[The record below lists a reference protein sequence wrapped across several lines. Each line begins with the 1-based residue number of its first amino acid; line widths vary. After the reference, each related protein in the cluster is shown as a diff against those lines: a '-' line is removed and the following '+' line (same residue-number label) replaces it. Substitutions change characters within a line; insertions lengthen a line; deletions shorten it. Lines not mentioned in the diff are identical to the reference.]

1 MAPEFCRLRLC
12 KQTVAAEDDEANRG
26 ELDTNDWRH
35 KGSHRGERSEDT
47 YSHTGEEKEVS
58 DGSREGFGRKRYSPR
73 VCCRCRAIR
82 RLPAFRHMHSHDDH
96 SAVSAPPLL
105 CTALACQLC
114 HTASLIQHPSLHSSR
129 LFTTTSRP
137 IKELIHR
144 QRASSSTSSSSSQSL
159 GRTRPS
165 RTEIREPE
173 SESLSQLH

>member
-1 MAPEFCRLRLC
+1 MAPEFCRLRLS

-82 RLPAFRHMHSHDDH
+82 RLPAFRHMHSDDDH
-96 SAVSAPPLL
+96 SAALRL
-105 CTALACQLC
+105 CSSTPMHCSLLACQQPPAPAPQPL
-114 HTASLIQHPSLHSSR
+114 HPSSHHPSIPPSTPA

-144 QRASSSTSSSSSQSL
+144 
-159 GRTRPS
+159 
-165 RTEIREPE
+165 
-173 SESLSQLH
+173 